1 MSASPS
7 EQTIEDAWAKQFNV
21 NCIEYASAPLLA
33 YYGALNMPH
42 DLRCLWGRRSI
53 ATLLSAMNWLAIT
66 SSILIIM
73 PFPYHTKKEY
83 QAYGYTF
90 QAVYMCSTAIPPP
103 ALRVHALSGG
113 NWRWVLPVWLLGIM
127 PVGIGIAW
135 IIFEKLELMA
145 AVGGS
150 SSILYHV
157 MAVAS
162 SVSAVVSDILVL
174 VATWHYISRTSSVRK
189 QLVHDMWTARPSI
202 TTVMFRDGTLYFVAI
217 SLPNMAD
224 CVATWASDN
233 ASNISY
239 LNAAISS
246 ILISHFLICIR
257 EAAECSTR
265 AFSSQSLSFI
275 DSQGNSIPRPWLS
288 SIEFAADIANP
299 SAGDGDADVF
309 SDFEDDLDSRGEN
322 DAVDGMKLEECAASL
337 HL

>member
-7 EQTIEDAWAKQFNV
+7 EQTIEDAWAKQV
-21 NCIEYASAPLLA
+21 RIIA
-33 YYGALNMPH
+33 YSVFYKTHLCVM
-42 DLRCLWGRRSI
+42 I
-53 ATLLSAMNWLAIT
+53 
-66 SSILIIM
+66 
-73 PFPYHTKKEY
+73 Y

-90 QAVYMCSTAIPPP
+90 QAVYMCSTAIPPLVA

-202 TTVMFRDGTLYFVAI
+202 TTVMFRDGTLYFVHSAI